1 MQYGPQLLCGL
12 SCRATAVTVA
22 LVSARQL
29 AQLAQNIATREEPG
43 RVATEGNIHILC
55 LTDEKF
61 SRRNFFYSVSGF
73 YRAQDHKGEGGAERD
88 QSLQQ
93 NSELTHFSVS
103 LRCVRFDIV
112 TFTCTQTDGEVKCL
126 RY

>member
-1 MQYGPQLLCGL
+1 MQYGPQLLSGF

-29 AQLAQNIATREEPG
+29 AQNIATQEEPG
-43 RVATEGNIHILC
+43 RVGTEGNIHILC
-55 LTDEKF
+55 LTDEKL

-73 YRAQDHKGEGGAERD
+73 DRAQDHKGEGGAERD

-93 NSELTHFSVS
+93 NSELTHFSIS
-103 LRCVRFDIV
+103 LRCVRLDIV